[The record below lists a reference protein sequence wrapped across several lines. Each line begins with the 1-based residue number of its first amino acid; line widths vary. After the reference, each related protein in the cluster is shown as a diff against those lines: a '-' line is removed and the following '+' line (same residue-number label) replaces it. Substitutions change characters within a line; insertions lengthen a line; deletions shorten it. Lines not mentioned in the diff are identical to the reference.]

1 MYLYTCLHCF
11 KCNIRCLNRPVRD
24 ATIKKSSVELKFS
37 LTVKKDDLF
46 FSGNAVRQVCYNSVF
61 VSETR
66 DNFELITEHK
76 LIIKVCKCLQ
86 ELVFV

>member
-46 FSGNAVRQVCYNSVF
+46 FPAMQLGKFVIILFLSVKL
-61 VSETR
+61 E
-66 DNFELITEHK
+66 IT
-76 LIIKVCKCLQ
+76 LS
-86 ELVFV
+86 